1 MTLRPIWIVAAV
13 CLLAMMSTIGVS
25 MPYPI
30 LAPIFVG
37 GPVDR
42 FTHFA
47 GIDPQ
52 VLMGIALAANPLGI
66 LVGSL
71 FVGPLSDRYGRRAM
85 LTLTISGSLLSYLL
99 TAAALAARQYPLFVL
114 MRFVTGLTEGNVA
127 VARALLADLDMQPP
141 STPSIGARSS
151 RSSEEGPAPVPLPSP
166 ARARAL
172 DRTRSFAWLNSCV
185 YVGWLLGPLVG
196 GLTLPFGEAVPF
208 LLAAAMMLP
217 CLVVLARGLPRPAA
231 TARGPLHLRQA
242 LREQSVI
249 GLLRSDPTLAW
260 VASLQL
266 AYTLG
271 LNALYEYAPLWMVEN
286 AGLDSR
292 GIALVT
298 AAQCAVMT
306 LSSVIAGRFGLGPA
320 GSHPLR
326 RASLVALGGAFGLAL
341 LAVLPGRAGL
351 AAIVLMGLPA
361 SLYNAVLP
369 AWVSERFASHGQGRV
384 MGLLSTM
391 FCVANVIVALA
402 GGWIALLS
410 TRWIMG
416 LGGAAC
422 IAAALLTLRLARTE
436 ARAAPARAHAV
447 LTSAP

>member
-1 MTLRPIWIVAAV
+1 MSVRPAWIVAAV

-37 GPVDR
+37 GPVDH
-42 FTHFA
+42 FTHF
-47 GIDPQ
+47 GGLDPR
-52 VLMGIALAANPLGI
+52 VLMGVALAANPLGI
-66 LVGSL
+66 LLGSL
-71 FVGPLSDRYGRRAM
+71 FVGPLSDRYGRRAV
-85 LTLTISGSLLSYLL
+85 LTVTISASLAGYLL

-114 MRFVTGLTEGNVA
+114 MRFVTGLSEGNVA
-127 VARALLADLDMQPP
+127 VARALLADLDV
-141 STPSIGARSS
+141 R
-151 RSSEEGPAPVPLPSP
+151 APRVSP
-166 ARARAL
+166 AAAGTGDPVRESV
-172 DRTRSFAWLNSCV
+172 DRTRSFAWLNACV

-196 GLTLPFGEAVPF
+196 GLTLPFGEPVPF
-208 LLAAAMMLP
+208 MLAAAMMLP
-217 CLVVLARGLPRPAA
+217 CLVVLARGLPRPA
-231 TARGPLHLRQA
+231 TGPHGPLRLLQA
-242 LREQSVI
+242 LREKSVA
-249 GLLRSDPTLAW
+249 GLLRADPALAW
-260 VASLQL
+260 VAGLQL

-306 LSSVIAGRFGLGPA
+306 LSSVLAGRFGFAPA
-320 GSHPLR
+320 GTHPLR
-326 RASLVALGGAFGLAL
+326 RAASAALVGACGLAL
-341 LAVLPGRAGL
+341 LAVLPGRAGI

-369 AWVSERFASHGQGRV
+369 AWVSERFAAHGQGRV
-384 MGLLSTM
+384 MGLLSTT
-391 FCVANVIVALA
+391 FCVANVLVALA
-402 GGWIALLS
+402 GGWIAVLS

-422 IAAALLTLRLARTE
+422 IAASLLTLRLARVETSRSH
-436 ARAAPARAHAV
+436 ARARAVLAPAA
-447 LTSAP
+447 APCPPAS